1 LTFKGRYSPCPCN
14 SGSGHDVV
22 KDDTQ
27 NLLVE
32 MQQQEEELE
41 AILAKQRGD
50 ELELGRIR
58 DAMSAELAELKKE
71 AWRMEALRD
80 LEDMK
85 GKLDKMLGCD
95 EGGEEAA
102 GEPAEGASLAAAEE
116 VLEEE
121 AAVDSEIESLRQQL
135 KDIKLQAQGMEARR
149 RELMREIEEVE
160 AGMPERW
167 DAGGGSGDEPEAGE
181 PSPAPAD

>member
-1 LTFKGRYSPCPCN
+1 
-14 SGSGHDVV
+14 
-22 KDDTQ
+22 
-27 NLLVE
+27 

-167 DAGGGSGDEPEAGE
+167 DAGGGSGD
-181 PSPAPAD
+181 